1 MTESFEE
8 VIVLTQG
15 RYLFYN
21 RNKSKDGG
29 WALHKN
35 FKGDSYEED
44 AVTLPIAVQCITY

>member
-21 RNKSKDGG
+21 RNKSKDRG
-29 WALHKN
+29 WILHKN
-35 FKGDSYEED
+35 FKGGSYEED
-44 AVTLPIAVQCITY
+44 AVAWSIAVQCITY